1 MSWTD
6 FIKNLTI
13 KDILAFIGAATIV
26 LGFIEALFRTIPRL
40 GKLRTAFWGFLAR
53 KWKHKRLEK
62 KAIAGDIENTVNEMV
77 LELQSELPSGWLNR
91 ASIEWVDRDI
101 KDSDFIDGE
110 MILRIRP
117 FADQDTNLINGIY
130 FFFSKALFP
139 ETKEIIPANV
149 RKATALQISRRTINS
164 KKSFLRGRFEKSILE
179 PSVKEDSS
187 ILEYIEKFDG
197 LDRKGFFTGG
207 FLREIHEIATRS
219 RFKELRNK
227 MEEEVKSVLAHIVDF
242 VNNIPKRNNPDWR
255 WSRKGPA
262 TSYAFLLVAQP
273 YHGGVGRYVNK
284 AKKHFQE
291 GVDRIYIMGA
301 KQEKNFVKKVIS
313 AVAGL
318 PESRLAELFALNRDY
333 RGELSGIGAL
343 FVKGGYDKDV
353 EEEIETFFESEKTTQ
368 GV

>member
-1 MSWTD
+1 MNWID
-6 FIKNLTI
+6 FFKNLTI
-13 KDILAFIGAATIV
+13 KDILAFIGAAALV
-26 LGFIEALFRTIPRL
+26 LGFFETLFRVVPQL
-40 GKLRTAFWGFLAR
+40 GKLRSKFWNFIAR
-53 KWKHKRLEK
+53 KWRHKRLEK
-62 KAIAGDIENTVNEMV
+62 KAIASDIETTVNEVV

-101 KDSDFIDGE
+101 RDSDFIDGE
-110 MILRIRP
+110 MILRMRP
-117 FADQDTNLINGIY
+117 LEDQDTNLINGVY

-139 ETKEIIPANV
+139 ETKEIIPASV
-149 RKATALQISRRTINS
+149 RKATALQISRRTINN
-164 KKSFLRGRFEKSILE
+164 KKSFLKQKFETSILE
-179 PSVKEDSS
+179 PSIKEDPS
-187 ILEYIEKFDG
+187 ILEYIERFDG

-219 RFKELRNK
+219 RFRELRNK
-227 MEEEVKSVLAHIVDF
+227 MEEEIKSVLAHIVDF
-242 VNNIPKRNNPDWR
+242 VSNIPKRNNPDWR

-318 PESRLAELFALNRDY
+318 PESRLAELFELNRDY

-343 FVKGGYDKDV
+343 FVKGGYDKNV
-353 EEEIETFFESEKTTQ
+353 EEEVETFFESEKTT
-368 GV
+368 